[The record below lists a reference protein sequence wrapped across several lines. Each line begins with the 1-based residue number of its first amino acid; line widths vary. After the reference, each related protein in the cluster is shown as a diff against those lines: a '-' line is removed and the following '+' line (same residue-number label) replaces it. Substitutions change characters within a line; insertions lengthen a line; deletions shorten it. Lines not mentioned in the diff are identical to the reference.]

1 MKQRLD
7 RLLVEQK
14 LAPSREKAQAL
25 VMAGKVRVYGQPAGK
40 SGHVIDVDSHL
51 EVLGDDQPFVSR
63 GGVKL
68 QAALKYFKINPS
80 GLVALDIGSS
90 TGGFSHCLILGGAEK
105 VLRLMSAM
113 ASLPGS
119 CSRIR
124 VLCPWNVQI
133 FVISNLNVLVK
144 L

>member
-68 QAALKYFKINPS
+68 QAALEYFKS
-80 GLVALDIGSS
+80 
-90 TGGFSHCLILGGAEK
+90 ILQDWLLWTLG
-105 VLRLMSAM
+105 LRLADFH
-113 ASLPGS
+113 
-119 CSRIR
+119 I
-124 VLCPWNVQI
+124 V
-133 FVISNLNVLVK
+133 
-144 L
+144 